1 LELKYQEY
9 YYYNQEDLMSI
20 ITVSR
25 ETGSLGDETA
35 RLLSEKLGYILLD
48 RNRMEK
54 TIDGESFPDI
64 PLERFDEQSPSF
76 WENFTNGKDVYLDR
90 LRTSMLETASAGNAV
105 ILGRGSQFILEGIP
119 GVFRVKLIASRDI
132 RTARMEEKL
141 KCDSKT
147 AERYCRK
154 SDHDRNGFSRF
165 FFGGHWT
172 DPASYNITL
181 STDNLDADTAAAVIT
196 EAYKAH
202 PAAHE
207 KGGTTLEN
215 RLISQMVRNRI
226 LYAERIPVDL
236 LEVETDDG
244 HVILRGTVT
253 VRENALRCEKAA
265 KSVEGV
271 KEVDAEIYFVNP
283 VMTY

>member
-1 LELKYQEY
+1 
-9 YYYNQEDLMSI
+9 MSI

-35 RLLSEKLGYILLD
+35 RLLADKLGYILLD
-48 RNRMEK
+48 RNRMEE

-64 PLERFDEQSPSF
+64 PMDRFDEQSPSF
-76 WENFTNGKDVYLDR
+76 WENFTSGKDVYLDR
-90 LRTSMLETASAGNAV
+90 LRTSMLETASSGKSV
-105 ILGRGSQFILEGIP
+105 ILGRGGQFILEGMP
-119 GVFRVKLIASRDI
+119 GVFRVKLISSRNVRI
-132 RTARMEEKL
+132 SRLEKTL
-141 KCDSKT
+141 SYDQKT

-172 DPASYNITL
+172 DPSSYNITL
-181 STDNLDADTAAAVIT
+181 STDNLDADTAASVLS

-202 PAAHE
+202 PSSRE
-207 KGGTTLEN
+207 TGGKILEN
-215 RLISQMVRNRI
+215 RLISQIVRNRI
-226 LYAERIPVDL
+226 LYVERIPVDL

-244 HVILRGTVT
+244 HVTLRGTVT
-253 VRENALRCEKAA
+253 VRENALRCESAA
-265 KSVEGV
+265 KSIDGV
-271 KEVDAEIYFVNP
+271 KDVDAEVYFVNP

>member
-1 LELKYQEY
+1 
-9 YYYNQEDLMSI
+9 MSI

-35 RLLSEKLGYILLD
+35 RLLADKLGYILLD
-48 RNRMEK
+48 RKRMEE

-64 PLERFDEQSPSF
+64 PMDRFDEQSPSF
-76 WENFTNGKDVYLDR
+76 WENFTSGKDVYLDR
-90 LRTSMLETASAGNAV
+90 LRTSMLETASSGKAV
-105 ILGRGSQFILEGIP
+105 ILGRGSQFILEGMP
-119 GVFRVKLIASRDI
+119 GVFRVKLIASRDVRI
-132 RTARMEEKL
+132 SRLGKSL
-141 KCDSKT
+141 NYDSKT

-181 STDNLDADTAAAVIT
+181 STDNLDADTAASVIS

-202 PAAHE
+202 PSSSE
-207 KGGTTLEN
+207 TCGKILEN
-215 RLISQMVRNRI
+215 RLISQIVRNRI
-226 LYAERIPVDL
+226 LYVERIPVDL
-236 LEVETDDG
+236 LEVETEDG
-244 HVILRGTVT
+244 HVTLRGTVT
-253 VRENALRCEKAA
+253 VRENAQRCESAA
-265 KSVEGV
+265 KSIDGV
-271 KEVDAEIYFVNP
+271 KDVDAEVYFVNP